1 MELHLRSVQWFHPG
15 SQPRAD
21 RNSHGGGLMVF
32 MRSSL
37 AGDRKID
44 LGFKNIESI
53 TIVIRTETDRLCFT
67 GVYKPPSMKH
77 DVFKRD
83 FSNTCEKLL
92 SRYDNL
98 CILGDLNYDML
109 DNDKS
114 SNLVDVCDIYDI
126 RNHIRAPTCFMGT
139 SKPSL
144 LDVILTNKSPGVKI
158 FKTSTVCFLCE
169 FTVQLTCNVIQ
180 L

>member
-1 MELHLRSVQWFHPG
+1 M
-15 SQPRAD
+15 A
-21 RNSHGGGLMVF
+21 F

-37 AGDRKID
+37 AAGDRKID

-53 TIVIRTETDRLCFT
+53 TIEVRTETDRLCFT
-67 GVYKPPSMKH
+67 GLFKPPSMKN
-77 DVFKRD
+77 DVFKTD
-83 FSNTCEKLL
+83 FSNTCENLL

-98 CILGDLNYDML
+98 FILGDLNYDIL

-126 RNHIRAPTCFMGT
+126 RNHIRAPTFFMGT

-144 LDVILTNKSPGVKI
+144 LDVILTNKSKLVN
-158 FKTSTVCFLCE
+158 KTLNFSSGLSDFHNCITLQVS
-169 FTVQLTCNVIQ
+169 
-180 L
+180 